1 MTSMLMSSPSISI
14 LHQLFQC
21 RYSNSGNVVA
31 SSPCVSHLA
40 ARESQRA
47 CWQART
53 DQAFRYWVIL
63 VLKANIDVLTLVTS
77 LVSVVFFFSLQLS
90 PSSKRTNTKPVACK
104 KLRQKQIWSCQP
116 LVTNKRQT
124 SFSPLVQKPETRK
137 INKFWIEIVV
147 FLPFL
152 FQFLP
157 F

>member
-77 LVSVVFFFSLQLS
+77 LVSVVFFFFLIAIALF
-90 PSSKRTNTKPVACK
+90 K
-104 KLRQKQIWSCQP
+104 KNQY
-116 LVTNKRQT
+116 QT
-124 SFSPLVQKPETRK
+124 SSMQETQTKTNLVLSTTSDLQTSNMIFTLGAKA
-137 INKFWIEIVV
+137 
-147 FLPFL
+147 
-152 FQFLP
+152 
-157 F
+157 